1 MVQTG
6 HYTVS
11 VLTAR
16 QANENPMETTRPPFR
31 SRGHLISTDHNLA
44 TMAGLRIL
52 EQGGNAADAGVAA
65 GLCLNVVVPE
75 SANFGGVAPVM
86 FGPGDGKP
94 VETISGLGR
103 WPKAASI
110 QHFMEHHDGDMP
122 EGLPRT
128 VTPAAPDA
136 WLSALARWG
145 TMTFEEVAQPALELA
160 RDGRPVDER
169 FYKALQ
175 TPSIRTHATTA
186 STFLPA
192 GEPVPVG
199 QLFLQPDLA
208 NTFQRMID
216 AERGRA
222 GDRTQGLRAARD
234 LIYKGDIAQEIAE
247 FHKRQES
254 LLTYEDLADFTV
266 MVEVPETI
274 RYRDLEVNSCG
285 PWCQGPS
292 LLMALNILEG
302 LDLKAMGHNSGDYL
316 HVLLETLK
324 LVFADREAYFGDPGF
339 VNVPMQGLLHA
350 EYANRRR
357 QWIDPNQAA
366 PSMPPCGDPWHFEPD
381 RQSAPARKVQAPAG
395 NSGADGKLPWE
406 SDTTYLCVVDGQG
419 NAFSATPSDGIG
431 GAAVVPGLGFPISH
445 RGTQSWLDPDH
456 ASSLMPGKRPRLT
469 PNPALARRNGR
480 PYMPFGCP
488 GGDAQVQGMLQVFL
502 NIVEF
507 GMDPQ
512 TAIEAARV
520 ITHSFP
526 NSFWPHITLDGVV
539 TVETRIAAEARSA
552 LRTKGHI
559 LEEDGEWSGSVSRV
573 CAITV
578 DSETGILTGGADPR
592 TTAYAA
598 GW

>member
-1 MVQTG
+1 MQ
-6 HYTVS
+6 
-11 VLTAR
+11 
-16 QANENPMETTRPPFR
+16 TTRPPFR

-44 TMAGLRIL
+44 TMAGLQIL

-75 SANFGGVAPVM
+75 SANFGGVAPIM
-86 FGPGDGKP
+86 FGPGDGQP

-110 QHFMEHHDGDMP
+110 QHFMDNHNGDMP

-169 FYKALQ
+169 FHKALGS
-175 TPSIRTHATTA
+175 PSIRTYATTA

-199 QLFLQPDLA
+199 QLFSQPDLA

-222 GDRTQGLRAARD
+222 GDRSQGLRAARD
-234 LIYKGDIAQEIAE
+234 LIYKGDIAREIAE
-247 FHKRQES
+247 FHKRQGS

-266 MVEVPETI
+266 LVEVPETI

-302 LDLKAMGHNSGDYL
+302 LDLKAMEHNSGDYL

-350 EYANRRR
+350 EYGNRRR
-357 QWIDPNQAA
+357 QRIDPDQAA
-366 PSMPPCGDPWHFEPD
+366 PSMPPCGDPWPFE
-381 RQSAPARKVQAPAG
+381 SARPGASARKVQAPAG

-456 ASSLMPGKRPRLT
+456 ASSLMPDKRPRLT
-469 PNPALARRNGR
+469 PNPAWPGATVTPTCPLDVPAETPRYRACFRSSSTLLNSAWIRNPPLKPPGYYPQFPEFVLASHR
-480 PYMPFGCP
+480 
-488 GGDAQVQGMLQVFL
+488 A
-502 NIVEF
+502 
-507 GMDPQ
+507 
-512 TAIEAARV
+512 
-520 ITHSFP
+520 
-526 NSFWPHITLDGVV
+526 
-539 TVETRIAAEARSA
+539 
-552 LRTKGHI
+552 
-559 LEEDGEWSGSVSRV
+559 
-573 CAITV
+573 
-578 DSETGILTGGADPR
+578 
-592 TTAYAA
+592 
-598 GW
+598 

>member
-1 MVQTG
+1 
-6 HYTVS
+6 
-11 VLTAR
+11 
-16 QANENPMETTRPPFR
+16 METTRPPFR
-31 SRGHLISTDHNLA
+31 SRGHLISTDHYLA

-75 SANFGGVAPVM
+75 SANFGGVAPIM
-86 FGPGDGKP
+86 FGPGNGEP

-110 QHFMEHHDGDMP
+110 GHFMENHDGDMP

-169 FYKALQ
+169 FHKALQ
-175 TPSIRTHATTA
+175 SPSIRTYATTA

-192 GEPVPVG
+192 GEPLPVG
-199 QLFLQPDLA
+199 RLFAQPDLA

-216 AERGRA
+216 AERNQA
-222 GDRTQGLRAARD
+222 GDRKQGIRAARD
-234 LIYKGDIAQEIAE
+234 LVYKGDIAREIAE
-247 FHKRQES
+247 FHKRQGS

-266 MVEVPETI
+266 LVEAPETL

-292 LLMALNILEG
+292 LLMALNVLEG
-302 LDLKAMGHNSGDYL
+302 LDLRAMGHNSGDYL

-324 LVFADREAYFGDPGF
+324 LVFADRDAYFGDPGF
-339 VNVPMQGLLHA
+339 VHVPMQGLLHA
-350 EYANRRR
+350 EYANARR
-357 QWIDPNQAA
+357 QRIDPHQAT
-366 PSMPPCGDPWHFEPD
+366 PSMPLSGDPWPFEPD
-381 RQSAPARKVQAPAG
+381 RHGTPDRAVQAATG
-395 NSGADGKLPWE
+395 NSGTDQKLPWE

-431 GAAVVPGLGFPISH
+431 EAAVVPGLGFPISH
-445 RGTQSWLDPDH
+445 RGTQSWLDPNH
-456 ASSLMPGKRPRLT
+456 ASALMPGKRPRLT
-469 PNPALARRNGR
+469 PNPALARRHGR

-502 NIVEF
+502 NVVEF

-512 TAIEAARV
+512 SAIEAPRV

-526 NSFWPHITLDGVV
+526 NSFWPHIMLDGVV
-539 TVETRIAAEARSA
+539 TVETRIADEARA
-552 LRTKGHI
+552 TLQDRGHV
-559 LEEDGEWSGSVSRV
+559 LEEDGEWSGSVSRM

-578 DSETGILTGGADPR
+578 DSESGILTGGADPR

>member
-1 MVQTG
+1 
-6 HYTVS
+6 
-11 VLTAR
+11 
-16 QANENPMETTRPPFR
+16 METTRPPFR
-31 SRGHLISTDHNLA
+31 SRSHLISTDHYLA

-75 SANFGGVAPVM
+75 SANFGGVAPIM
-86 FGPGDGKP
+86 FGPGNGEP

-103 WPKAASI
+103 WPQAASI
-110 QHFMEHHDGDMP
+110 GHFMENHDGDMP

-160 RDGRPVDER
+160 RDGRPMDER
-169 FYKALQ
+169 FHKALQ
-175 TPSIRTHATTA
+175 GPSIRTHATTA
-186 STFLPA
+186 SAFLPT

-199 QLFLQPDLA
+199 QLFAQPDLA

-216 AERGRA
+216 AERNQA
-222 GDRTQGLRAARD
+222 GDRAQGIRAARD
-234 LIYKGDIAQEIAE
+234 LVYKGDIAREIAE
-247 FHKRQES
+247 FHERQGS

-266 MVEVPETI
+266 LVEAPETI

-292 LLMALNILEG
+292 LLMALSVLEG

-324 LVFADREAYFGDPGF
+324 LVFADRDAYFGDPGF
-339 VNVPMQGLLHA
+339 VHVPMQGLLHA
-350 EYANRRR
+350 EYANQRR
-357 QWIDPNQAA
+357 QRIDPRQAT
-366 PSMPPCGDPWHFEPD
+366 PSMPPSGDPWPFEPD
-381 RQSAPARKVQAPAG
+381 RHGTPDREVQTAAG
-395 NSGADGKLPWE
+395 NSGADRKLPWE

-445 RGTQSWLDPDH
+445 RGTQSWLDPNH
-456 ASSLMPGKRPRLT
+456 ASALMPGKRPRLT

-502 NIVEF
+502 NVVEF

-512 TAIEAARV
+512 SAIEAPRV

-526 NSFWPHITLDGVV
+526 NSFWPHIMLDGVV
-539 TVETRIAAEARSA
+539 TVETRIADEARAA
-552 LRTKGHI
+552 LQDRGHV

-578 DSETGILTGGADPR
+578 DSESGILTGGADPR